1 MRTVERLIFPMICLL
16 PSLMYLPW
24 QSTYVH
30 GCSHICMHMH
40 KAIEN
45 SKKSVGGEARW
56 GRTAA
61 SGYLN
66 PCDDQVHSNFP
77 RRLYHIPVNGHMAE
91 GYHGNKRPEILT
103 LTSSRPVKQPN

>member
-1 MRTVERLIFPMICLL
+1 MSAGVGG
-16 PSLMYLPW
+16 
-24 QSTYVH
+24 VH
-30 GCSHICMHMH
+30 WNWGSSE
-40 KAIEN
+40 AG